1 MLVAHYP
8 RDLQVNPP
16 NGDTTDLDPPSL
28 LGFTEAL
35 QHLREAGDGN
45 DKDAIDLANTLTAGF
60 QPETR
65 KMQHTVAQI
74 LTEAEQRE
82 DPAGKSEGV
91 PRAPRLRQV
100 VSTAGSSCSS
110 QCALLQQRSATER
123 DPAHDH
129 DRQATGNQPLPSGSL
144 ALPDDAQQRE
154 SVWPSTDLVPR

>member
-1 MLVAHYP
+1 MLVAHYA
-8 RDLQVNPP
+8 RDLQVNPLD
-16 NGDTTDLDPPSL
+16 GDIGDIDPPSL

-35 QHLREAGDGN
+35 QQLREAGDGN

-110 QCALLQQRSATER
+110 QCALLQQRSATSL
-123 DPAHDH
+123 
-129 DRQATGNQPLPSGSL
+129 ATMICKRLGINPLPS
-144 ALPDDAQQRE
+144 
-154 SVWPSTDLVPR
+154 